1 MSNFENN
8 PFGLSDYFAIQDAH
22 YIGNKAVGMRDTL
35 RPSIT
40 SAPPPPP
47 PKDRKYNTN
56 AAAAAAAAA
65 GRSPNARSSK
75 EKVNQHAANS
85 AVPGRKPIVSTNQS
99 TAPHASEAIRRKPV
113 GPRRPTPVK
122 SSTTKSAPTESY
134 QASTSSS
141 NISVP
146 RIYRDASGRFD
157 SSTIR
162 GGWSSTRCTPP
173 ASPGHPRPGS
183 RDSSRS
189 FFSKADRTD
198 TEDSSRPGSRRGSL
212 SSLFASAGRRLSDAF
227 KDKSQIVKMSS
238 AERRDYIGSR
248 KDQHPEKPSSSWSD
262 EREGKRRANP
272 DSRPQ
277 YQRDAI
283 VRKNLANMELASGAS
298 GTVDAFEA
306 MRIQSELN
314 AKANAAQRREHEAA
328 CRRADAHGKPRPKR
342 PADLPVADLTLTP
355 AERNDARLY
364 RDDTLLAEVRADDEG
379 RISPP
384 HFTAGEIAALAMSKA
399 TDAFKGGKHRSGS
412 VDSDMSLGF
421 DQAPQELMHVC
432 KRCKR
437 PVTTFIHSNGHCDR
451 CHQWEQ
457 QQRSEYA
464 EKHVEGEAGSNVSPN
479 SPYIKLPAAK
489 KIRKLRRTL
498 YEDPGNPFMDL
509 ENASILTTTFYS
521 AHAQPR
527 EGIDHDHDASNAV
540 EVARSSTSSNR
551 TRLLNGDPFE
561 DAVESPGAH
570 AVELAATF
578 VPLPLEELAP
588 CGRGAALT
596 GQVHRRSFAAALE
609 SEDPELEFP
618 GKYIAPRSQWDRG
631 KKRALRC
638 DSDDNHSSAQD
649 RNTKFYGFY
658 DGLLEAYESQ
668 SM

>member
-22 YIGNKAVGMRDTL
+22 YIGNKAIGMRDTL
-35 RPSIT
+35 RPSAT
-40 SAPPPPP
+40 SPPPPPP
-47 PKDRKYNTN
+47 PKDKKYGTN

-65 GRSPNARSSK
+65 GRSSNARPSK
-75 EKVNQHAANS
+75 EKFNQNTAIP

-99 TAPHASEAIRRKPV
+99 TAPQATEAIRRKPV
-113 GPRRPTPVK
+113 GPQRPTPVK
-122 SSTTKSAPTESY
+122 TSTTKSAPTVSH
-134 QASTSSS
+134 QASASSS
-141 NISVP
+141 YSSVP

-173 ASPGHPRPGS
+173 ASPSHLRPGS
-183 RDSSRS
+183 RDSSKS
-189 FFSKADRTD
+189 FFGKADRTD
-198 TEDSSRPGSRRGSL
+198 TEGSSRPGSRRGSL

-272 DSRPQ
+272 DIRPQ

-283 VRKNLANMELASGAS
+283 VRKNLANMELASGAT
-298 GTVDAFEA
+298 GNVDAFEA

-328 CRRADAHGKPRPKR
+328 CRRADAQGKPRPKR

-412 VDSDMSLGF
+412 IDSDMSLGF

-464 EKHVEGEAGSNVSPN
+464 EKHVEDEAGSNVSPN
-479 SPYIKLPAAK
+479 SPYIKLPKAK
-489 KIRKLRRTL
+489 KMRKLRHTL

-509 ENASILTTTFYS
+509 EDPSISTATFHS
-521 AHAQPR
+521 GHAQPR
-527 EGIDHDHDASNAV
+527 EDSGHDANASNDG
-540 EVARSSTSSNR
+540 EVARSSTSSSR

-570 AVELAATF
+570 VEELAATV
-578 VPLPLEELAP
+578 VPLPLEGLAP

-596 GQVHRRSFAAALE
+596 GQVHRKSFAAALG
-609 SEDPELEFP
+609 SEDPESESP

-631 KKRALRC
+631 KDRALGHGSC
-638 DSDDNHSSAQD
+638 DNSNQGQD
-649 RNTKFYGFY
+649 RNTRFYGFY
-658 DGLLEAYESQ
+658 DGLLEAYQRQ

>member
-1 MSNFENN
+1 MSNFENK

-22 YIGNKAVGMRDTL
+22 YIGNKAIGMRDTL
-35 RPSIT
+35 RPSAT
-40 SAPPPPP
+40 SPPPPPP

-65 GRSPNARSSK
+65 GRFPNVGSSK
-75 EKVNQHAANS
+75 AKVNQRSAAP
-85 AVPGRKPIVSTNQS
+85 AAPGRKPVVSGDQR
-99 TAPHASEAIRRKPV
+99 TAQQATEAIRRKPV
-113 GPRRPTPVK
+113 GPQRPTPVK
-122 SSTTKSAPTESY
+122 TSTTKSAPTVTH
-134 QASTSSS
+134 QASASSS
-141 NISVP
+141 NSSVP
-146 RIYRDASGRFD
+146 KIYRDADGRFD

-162 GGWSSTRCTPP
+162 GGWSATRSPPP
-173 ASPGHPRPGS
+173 ASPSHPRPGS
-183 RDSSRS
+183 RGSSKSPFNRV
-189 FFSKADRTD
+189 DRTD
-198 TEDSSRPGSRRGSL
+198 TEGSSRPGSRRGSL

-248 KDQHPEKPSSSWSD
+248 RDQHPEKPSSSWSD

-277 YQRDAI
+277 YQRDAL

-298 GTVDAFEA
+298 GNVDAFEA

-328 CRRADAHGKPRPKR
+328 CRRADAQGKPRPKR

-364 RDDTLLAEVRADDEG
+364 RDDTLMAEVRADDEG
-379 RISPP
+379 RVSPP

-399 TDAFKGGKHRSGS
+399 TDAFKG
-412 VDSDMSLGF
+412 GF

-464 EKHVEGEAGSNVSPN
+464 EKHVKGEVESNVSPN
-479 SPYIKLPAAK
+479 SPYIKLPASK
-489 KIRKLRRTL
+489 EIRKLRRTL
-498 YEDPGNPFMDL
+498 YEDPGNPFVDL
-509 ENASILTTTFYS
+509 EHPSDLVSTFHA

-527 EGIDHDHDASNAV
+527 EAIDHGANASYDG
-540 EVARSSTSSNR
+540 ELARTSTSSSR
-551 TRLLNGDPFE
+551 TRLLNGDPFQ
-561 DAVESPGAH
+561 DAVESPGDH
-570 AVELAATF
+570 ANEFAATF
-578 VPLPLEELAP
+578 IPLPLEELAP
-588 CGRGAALT
+588 CGRGAALR
-596 GQVHRRSFAAALE
+596 GQAHRRSFAAALE
-609 SEDPELEFP
+609 SEDPELESP
-618 GKYIAPRSQWDRG
+618 EKYIAPRSQWDRG
-631 KKRALRC
+631 RKRASRNNSGNNNSL
-638 DSDDNHSSAQD
+638 AQD
-649 RNTKFYGFY
+649 RNTRFYGFY
-658 DGLLEAYESQ
+658 DGLLEAYQRQ

>member
-22 YIGNKAVGMRDTL
+22 YIGDKAIGMRDTL
-35 RPSIT
+35 RPSAT
-40 SAPPPPP
+40 SSSPPPLP
-47 PKDRKYNTN
+47 PKDKKYNTN

-65 GRSPNARSSK
+65 GRSSSARSSK
-75 EKVNQHAANS
+75 EKVNQLS
-85 AVPGRKPIVSTNQS
+85 TFPAVPGRKPIVSTDQR
-99 TAPHASEAIRRKPV
+99 TAQQATEAIRRKPV
-113 GPRRPTPVK
+113 GHQRPAPVK
-122 SSTTKSAPTESY
+122 TSTTKSAPTISH
-134 QASTSSS
+134 QASASSS
-141 NISVP
+141 NSSVP
-146 RIYRDASGRFD
+146 RIYRDANGRFD

-162 GGWSSTRCTPP
+162 GGWSSTRPTPP
-173 ASPGHPRPGS
+173 ASPSRPRPGS
-183 RDSSRS
+183 RGSSKSS
-189 FFSKADRTD
+189 FNKADRTD
-198 TEDSSRPGSRRGSL
+198 TEGSSRPGSRRGSL
-212 SSLFASAGRRLSDAF
+212 SSLFAAAGRRLSDAF

-272 DSRPQ
+272 DTRPQ

-298 GTVDAFEA
+298 GNVDAFEA

-328 CRRADAHGKPRPKR
+328 CRRADAQGKPRPKR

-364 RDDTLLAEVRADDEG
+364 RDDTLIAEVRADDE
-379 RISPP
+379 
-384 HFTAGEIAALAMSKA
+384 
-399 TDAFKGGKHRSGS
+399 
-412 VDSDMSLGF
+412 GF

-464 EKHVEGEAGSNVSPN
+464 EKHVEGEAESNVSPN

-509 ENASILTTTFYS
+509 EDASKLTTTTRS
-521 AHAQPR
+521 AYALQR
-527 EGIDHDHDASNAV
+527 EAVDYAADAPYDDELV
-540 EVARSSTSSNR
+540 RSSTSSSR

-561 DAVESPGAH
+561 DAVESPGDH
-570 AVELAATF
+570 AEEFAATF

-609 SEDPELEFP
+609 SEAPALESPE
-618 GKYIAPRSQWDRG
+618 KYIAPRSQWDRG
-631 KKRALRC
+631 KKQALRNE
-638 DSDDNHSSAQD
+638 SGHNNNLAQD
-649 RNTKFYGFY
+649 RNTRFYGFY
-658 DGLLEAYESQ
+658 DGLLEAYQRQ

>member
-8 PFGLSDYFAIQDAH
+8 PFGMSDYFAIQDAH
-22 YIGNKAVGMRDTL
+22 YIGDKAIGMRDTL
-35 RPSIT
+35 RPSAT
-40 SAPPPPP
+40 SSPPPPP
-47 PKDRKYNTN
+47 PKDKKYNTN

-65 GRSPNARSSK
+65 GRSSNARSSK
-75 EKVNQHAANS
+75 EKVNHHSTYPAG
-85 AVPGRKPIVSTNQS
+85 PGRKPVVSTDQR
-99 TAPHASEAIRRKPV
+99 TAQQATEAIRRKPV
-113 GPRRPTPVK
+113 GPQRPTPVK
-122 SSTTKSAPTESY
+122 TSTTKSAPTVSH
-134 QASTSSS
+134 QASASSS
-141 NISVP
+141 NSTVP
-146 RIYRDASGRFD
+146 RIYRDADGRFD

-162 GGWSSTRCTPP
+162 GGWSSTRPTPP
-173 ASPGHPRPGS
+173 ASPNRPRPGS
-183 RDSSRS
+183 RGSSKSS
-189 FFSKADRTD
+189 FNKADRTD
-198 TEDSSRPGSRRGSL
+198 TEGSSRPGSRRGSL

-298 GTVDAFEA
+298 GNVDAFEA

-328 CRRADAHGKPRPKR
+328 CRRADAQGKPRPKR

-355 AERNDARLY
+355 AERNDARFY
-364 RDDTLLAEVRADDEG
+364 RDDTLIAEVRADDKG

-399 TDAFKGGKHRSGS
+399 TDAFKGSRHRSGS

-437 PVTTFIHSNGHCDR
+437 PVTTFLHSNGHCDR

-464 EKHVEGEAGSNVSPN
+464 EKHG
-479 SPYIKLPAAK
+479 KW
-489 KIRKLRRTL
+489 
-498 YEDPGNPFMDL
+498 
-509 ENASILTTTFYS
+509 
-521 AHAQPR
+521 
-527 EGIDHDHDASNAV
+527 
-540 EVARSSTSSNR
+540 
-551 TRLLNGDPFE
+551 
-561 DAVESPGAH
+561 
-570 AVELAATF
+570 
-578 VPLPLEELAP
+578 
-588 CGRGAALT
+588 AL
-596 GQVHRRSFAAALE
+596 
-609 SEDPELEFP
+609 
-618 GKYIAPRSQWDRG
+618 
-631 KKRALRC
+631 
-638 DSDDNHSSAQD
+638 
-649 RNTKFYGFY
+649 
-658 DGLLEAYESQ
+658 
-668 SM
+668 

>member
-22 YIGNKAVGMRDTL
+22 YIGNKAIGMRDTL
-35 RPSIT
+35 RPSAT
-40 SAPPPPP
+40 SPPPPPP

-65 GRSPNARSSK
+65 GRSPNAGSSK
-75 EKVNQHAANS
+75 AKVNQHSAGP
-85 AVPGRKPIVSTNQS
+85 AVPGRKPVVSTDQR
-99 TAPHASEAIRRKPV
+99 TAQQATEAIRRKPV
-113 GPRRPTPVK
+113 GPQRPTPVK
-122 SSTTKSAPTESY
+122 TSMTKSAPTVTH
-134 QASTSSS
+134 QASASSS
-141 NISVP
+141 NSSVP
-146 RIYRDASGRFD
+146 KIYRDADGRFD

-162 GGWSSTRCTPP
+162 GGWSATRSTPP
-173 ASPGHPRPGS
+173 ASPSHPRPGS
-183 RDSSRS
+183 RGSSKSTFNRV
-189 FFSKADRTD
+189 DRTD
-198 TEDSSRPGSRRGSL
+198 TEGSSRPGSRRGSL

-248 KDQHPEKPSSSWSD
+248 RDHHPEKPSSSWSD

-298 GTVDAFEA
+298 GNVDAFEA

-328 CRRADAHGKPRPKR
+328 CRRADAQGKPRPKR

-364 RDDTLLAEVRADDEG
+364 RDDTLMAEVRADDEG
-379 RISPP
+379 MVSPP

-399 TDAFKGGKHRSGS
+399 TDAFKG
-412 VDSDMSLGF
+412 GF

-464 EKHVEGEAGSNVSPN
+464 EKHVKGEVESNVSPN
-479 SPYIKLPAAK
+479 SPYIKLPASK

-498 YEDPGNPFMDL
+498 YEDPGNPFVDL
-509 ENASILTTTFYS
+509 EYPSDEVSTFHA

-527 EGIDHDHDASNAV
+527 EAIDRGANASHDG
-540 EVARSSTSSNR
+540 EVARSSTSSNS

-570 AVELAATF
+570 VEELAATF
-578 VPLPLEELAP
+578 VPLPLEELAS
-588 CGRGAALT
+588 CGRGAALR

-609 SEDPELEFP
+609 SEDPELESP
-618 GKYIAPRSQWDRG
+618 EKYIAPRSQWDRG
-631 KKRALRC
+631 KKRASRNNSGNNNSL
-638 DSDDNHSSAQD
+638 AQD
-649 RNTKFYGFY
+649 RNTRFYGFY
-658 DGLLEAYESQ
+658 DGLLEAYQRQ

>member
-1 MSNFENN
+1 
-8 PFGLSDYFAIQDAH
+8 
-22 YIGNKAVGMRDTL
+22 
-35 RPSIT
+35 
-40 SAPPPPP
+40 
-47 PKDRKYNTN
+47 
-56 AAAAAAAAA
+56 
-65 GRSPNARSSK
+65 
-75 EKVNQHAANS
+75 
-85 AVPGRKPIVSTNQS
+85 
-99 TAPHASEAIRRKPV
+99 
-113 GPRRPTPVK
+113 
-122 SSTTKSAPTESY
+122 
-134 QASTSSS
+134 
-141 NISVP
+141 
-146 RIYRDASGRFD
+146 
-157 SSTIR
+157 
-162 GGWSSTRCTPP
+162 
-173 ASPGHPRPGS
+173 
-183 RDSSRS
+183 
-189 FFSKADRTD
+189 
-198 TEDSSRPGSRRGSL
+198 
-212 SSLFASAGRRLSDAF
+212 
-227 KDKSQIVKMSS
+227 
-238 AERRDYIGSR
+238 
-248 KDQHPEKPSSSWSD
+248 SD

-283 VRKNLANMELASGAS
+283 VRKNLANMELASGVT
-298 GTVDAFEA
+298 GNVDAFEA
-306 MRIQSELN
+306 MKIQSEFN

-328 CRRADAHGKPRPKR
+328 CRRADAQGKPRPKR
-342 PADLPVADLTLTP
+342 PADLPVADLTLTS
-355 AERNDARLY
+355 AERNDTRLY

-464 EKHVEGEAGSNVSPN
+464 EKHAEDEAGSNVSTN

-509 ENASILTTTFYS
+509 EGPSISTATFHS

-527 EGIDHDHDASNAV
+527 EAVGNDAEASDGD
-540 EVARSSTSSNR
+540 VARSSTSSNR

-561 DAVESPGAH
+561 DAVESPGTH
-570 AVELAATF
+570 LEELAATF
-578 VPLPLEELAP
+578 VPLPLEEHAP

-596 GQVHRRSFAAALE
+596 GQVHRKSFAAALE
-609 SEDPELEFP
+609 SEDPKLESP

-631 KKRALRC
+631 KKRALGHG
-638 DSDDNHSSAQD
+638 SDDISNPGQD
-649 RNTKFYGFY
+649 RNTRFYGFY
-658 DGLLEAYESQ
+658 DGLLEAYQ
-668 SM
+668 RLSM

>member
-22 YIGNKAVGMRDTL
+22 YIGDKAIGMRDTL
-35 RPSIT
+35 RPSAT
-40 SAPPPPP
+40 SSSPPPLP
-47 PKDRKYNTN
+47 PKDKKYNTN

-65 GRSPNARSSK
+65 GRSSSARSSK
-75 EKVNQHAANS
+75 EKVNQHS
-85 AVPGRKPIVSTNQS
+85 TFPAVPGRKPIVSTDQR
-99 TAPHASEAIRRKPV
+99 TAQQATEAIRRKPV
-113 GPRRPTPVK
+113 GHQRPAPVK
-122 SSTTKSAPTESY
+122 TSTTKSAPTISH
-134 QASTSSS
+134 QASASSS
-141 NISVP
+141 NSSVP
-146 RIYRDASGRFD
+146 RIYRDANGRFD

-162 GGWSSTRCTPP
+162 GGWSSTRPTPP
-173 ASPGHPRPGS
+173 ASPSRPRPGS
-183 RDSSRS
+183 RGSSKSS
-189 FFSKADRTD
+189 FNKADRTD
-198 TEDSSRPGSRRGSL
+198 TKGSSRPGSRRGSL
-212 SSLFASAGRRLSDAF
+212 SSLFAAAGRRLSDAF

-272 DSRPQ
+272 DTRPQ

-298 GTVDAFEA
+298 GNVDAFEA

-328 CRRADAHGKPRPKR
+328 CRRADAQGKPHPKR

-364 RDDTLLAEVRADDEG
+364 RDDTLIAEVRADDE
-379 RISPP
+379 
-384 HFTAGEIAALAMSKA
+384 
-399 TDAFKGGKHRSGS
+399 
-412 VDSDMSLGF
+412 GF

-464 EKHVEGEAGSNVSPN
+464 EKHVQGEAESNVSPN

-509 ENASILTTTFYS
+509 EDASKLTTTSRS
-521 AHAQPR
+521 AHALQR
-527 EGIDHDHDASNAV
+527 EAVDYAADALYDDELV
-540 EVARSSTSSNR
+540 RSSTSSSR

-561 DAVESPGAH
+561 DAVESPGDH
-570 AVELAATF
+570 AEEFAATF
-578 VPLPLEELAP
+578 VPLPLEERGP

-609 SEDPELEFP
+609 SEAPALESPE
-618 GKYIAPRSQWDRG
+618 KYIAPRSQWDRG
-631 KKRALRC
+631 KKQALGN
-638 DSDDNHSSAQD
+638 DSGHNNNLAQD
-649 RNTKFYGFY
+649 RNTRFYGFY
-658 DGLLEAYESQ
+658 DDLLEAYQSQ

>member
-22 YIGNKAVGMRDTL
+22 YIGDKAVGMRDTL
-35 RPSIT
+35 RPSAT
-40 SAPPPPP
+40 SSSPPPPP
-47 PKDRKYNTN
+47 PKDKKYNTN

-65 GRSPNARSSK
+65 GRSSNARSSK
-75 EKVNQHAANS
+75 EKVNQHSTFA
-85 AVPGRKPIVSTNQS
+85 AVPGRKPIVSTDQR
-99 TAPHASEAIRRKPV
+99 TAQQATEAIKRKPV
-113 GPRRPTPVK
+113 GPQRPTPVK
-122 SSTTKSAPTESY
+122 TSTTKSAPTVSH
-134 QASTSSS
+134 QASASSS
-141 NISVP
+141 NIGVP

-162 GGWSSTRCTPP
+162 GGWSSTRPTPP
-173 ASPGHPRPGS
+173 ASPSRPRPGS
-183 RDSSRS
+183 RGSSKSS
-189 FFSKADRTD
+189 FNKADRTD
-198 TEDSSRPGSRRGSL
+198 TEGSSRPGSRRGSL
-212 SSLFASAGRRLSDAF
+212 SSLFAAAGRRLSDAF

-262 EREGKRRANP
+262 EREGKRRANS

-298 GTVDAFEA
+298 GNVDAFEA

-328 CRRADAHGKPRPKR
+328 CRRADAQGKPRPKR

-355 AERNDARLY
+355 AERNDARFY
-364 RDDTLLAEVRADDEG
+364 RDDTLIAEVRADDE
-379 RISPP
+379 
-384 HFTAGEIAALAMSKA
+384 
-399 TDAFKGGKHRSGS
+399 
-412 VDSDMSLGF
+412 GF

-464 EKHVEGEAGSNVSPN
+464 EKHVEGETESNVSPN

-509 ENASILTTTFYS
+509 ENPSNLTTTSRS
-521 AHAQPR
+521 AHGLQR
-527 EGIDHDHDASNAV
+527 EAVDYAANAPYDG
-540 EVARSSTSSNR
+540 ELARSSTSSSR
-551 TRLLNGDPFE
+551 TRLLNGNPFE
-561 DAVESPGAH
+561 DAVESPGDH
-570 AVELAATF
+570 AEEFAATF

-609 SEDPELEFP
+609 SGAPALESPE
-618 GKYIAPRSQWDRG
+618 KYIAPRSQWDRG
-631 KKRALRC
+631 KKQALRN
-638 DSDDNHSSAQD
+638 DSGHNNNLAQD
-649 RNTKFYGFY
+649 RNTRFYGFY
-658 DGLLEAYESQ
+658 DGLLEAYQRQ

>member
-8 PFGLSDYFAIQDAH
+8 PYGLSDYFAIQDAH
-22 YIGNKAVGMRDTL
+22 YIGDKAIGMRDTL
-35 RPSIT
+35 RPSAT
-40 SAPPPPP
+40 STPPPPP
-47 PKDRKYNTN
+47 PKDKKYNAN
-56 AAAAAAAAA
+56 AAAAAAAA
-65 GRSPNARSSK
+65 GRSSNARSSK
-75 EKVNQHAANS
+75 EKVNHHS
-85 AVPGRKPIVSTNQS
+85 PIPAVPGRKPIVSADQRIAQQPT
-99 TAPHASEAIRRKPV
+99 EAIRRKPV
-113 GPRRPTPVK
+113 GPQRPTPVK
-122 SSTTKSAPTESY
+122 TSTT
-134 QASTSSS
+134 
-141 NISVP
+141 N
-146 RIYRDASGRFD
+146 
-157 SSTIR
+157 
-162 GGWSSTRCTPP
+162 
-173 ASPGHPRPGS
+173 RPGS
-183 RDSSRS
+183 RC
-189 FFSKADRTD
+189 
-198 TEDSSRPGSRRGSL
+198 GSL

-298 GTVDAFEA
+298 GNVDAFEA

-328 CRRADAHGKPRPKR
+328 CRRADAQGKPRPKR

-355 AERNDARLY
+355 AERNDARFY
-364 RDDTLLAEVRADDEG
+364 RDDTLIAEVRADD
-379 RISPP
+379 
-384 HFTAGEIAALAMSKA
+384 K
-399 TDAFKGGKHRSGS
+399 
-412 VDSDMSLGF
+412 GF

-464 EKHVEGEAGSNVSPN
+464 EKHVVEGETESNVSPN

-498 YEDPGNPFMDL
+498 YEDPGNPFVDL
-509 ENASILTTTFYS
+509 GEPSVLTTAFRS

-527 EGIDHDHDASNAV
+527 EAIDYDGNASNNC
-540 EVARSSTSSNR
+540 EVARSSTSSGG
-551 TRLLNGDPFE
+551 TRLLNGNPFQ
-561 DAVESPGAH
+561 DAVESPGDH
-570 AVELAATF
+570 AEEFAATF

-588 CGRGAALT
+588 CGRGAAMR
-596 GQVHRRSFAAALE
+596 GQIHRRSFAAALE
-609 SEDPELEFP
+609 SEDPESESP
-618 GKYIAPRSQWDRG
+618 EKYIAPRSQWDRG
-631 KKRALRC
+631 KKRALRN
-638 DSDDNHSSAQD
+638 DSGNINNLAQD
-649 RNTKFYGFY
+649 RNTRFYGFY
-658 DGLLEAYESQ
+658 DGLLEAYQ
-668 SM
+668 RQIM